1 MNIRFNPDECI
12 VCTLC
17 VPECPVDALSH
28 IEGFVNGVLNI
39 EKFTVDLRR
48 CIECGDCIKV
58 CPTEAL
64 TLEQIKDP
72 EIGKDKG
79 VIKRPPSSF
88 NRGKVKF
95 KDTMPDS
102 LVQNILDEMNS
113 MNPCPRKKLLKALQ
127 NGKYDIT
134 FNLNP
139 SVGFLGLYNT
149 STKTME
155 FSSESII
162 GQELLSHEFF
172 HAFQDQN
179 YTNMGEYGQ
188 KKPGHVNIEF
198 EQYVFQNISFMM
210 EQYSTMVGKQFSDP
224 STAQSFK
231 NWISALTSQGTLMPN
246 LSSQPEFLNQY
257 NQFLSLYNQQGP
269 IQYRSPQLDLS
280 PNGLLSLFDGTGC

>member
-17 VPECPVDALSH
+17 VPECPVNALSY
-28 IEGFVNGVLNI
+28 IEGFVNGIINI
-39 EKFTVDLRR
+39 EIFKVDLRR
-48 CIECGDCIKV
+48 CVECGNCVKV
-58 CPTEAL
+58 CPTEAI

-72 EIGKDKG
+72 EIGNEG
-79 VIKRPPSSF
+79 EGGQPPPSSF
-88 NRGKVKF
+88 NKGKVKF
-95 KDTMPDS
+95 NDNMPDS
-102 LVQNILDEMNS
+102 LIQSIVDEMDN
-113 MNPCPRKKLLKALQ
+113 MDPCPREKLLNALK

-139 SVGFLGLYNT
+139 SVGFLGLYNA

-155 FSSESII
+155 YSSESII

-172 HAFQDQN
+172 HAFQDQT
-179 YTNMGEYGQ
+179 YTDMSSYGQ
-188 KKPGHVNIEF
+188 KKPGHINIEF

-210 EQYSTMVGKQFSDP
+210 EQYSSVVGKQFSDP
-224 STAQSFK
+224 NTAQSFK
-231 NWISALTSQGTLMPN
+231 NWISDLTSQGTLMPN

-269 IQYRSPQLDLS
+269 KQYMSPQLDLIPS
-280 PNGLLSLFDGTGC
+280 SLLSLFDGTGC